1 MIYRVILS
9 PDAKAD
15 ISAAVRWYQ
24 RIDPNLAFR
33 FLLEARATRRR
44 IARFPYQFPLVNRVV
59 RRAALSVSFLM
70 PSTFF

>member
-9 PDAKAD
+9 LDAEAD

-33 FLLEARATRRR
+33 FLLEARATRHR
-44 IARFPYQFPLVNRVV
+44 IADFLI
-59 RRAALSVSFLM
+59 SFR
-70 PSTFF
+70 SSIE